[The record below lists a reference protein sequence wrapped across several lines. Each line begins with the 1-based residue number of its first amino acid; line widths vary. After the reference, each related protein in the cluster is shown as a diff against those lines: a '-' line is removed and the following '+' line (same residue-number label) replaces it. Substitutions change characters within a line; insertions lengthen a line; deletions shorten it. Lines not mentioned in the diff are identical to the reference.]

1 MTDVP
6 KVMTMNVQP
15 GDIVVVKYHT
25 VLSAVDQQNALALI
39 SGLFPPD
46 VKVMVI
52 DASADISVLRPAG
65 APKGVTLQ

>member
-25 VLSAVDQQNALALI
+25 VLSAVEQQNALALI
-39 SGLFPPD
+39 SGLFPSD
-46 VKVMVI
+46 VKVMVV
-52 DASADISVLRPAG
+52 DATADISVLRPAG